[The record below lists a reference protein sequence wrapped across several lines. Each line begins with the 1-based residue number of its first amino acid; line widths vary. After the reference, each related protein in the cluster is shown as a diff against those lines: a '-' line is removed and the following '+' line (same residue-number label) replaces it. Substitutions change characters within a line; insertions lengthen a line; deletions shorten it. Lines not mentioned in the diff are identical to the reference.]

1 MCFFHLI
8 FLNARGILVESI
20 YNVHA
25 IFCQFSDVKNR
36 GQSQQPSVFS
46 QLVTSEPQRSRI
58 NCPKESSATNATLFS
73 LVFFACGV
81 HINCI
86 IYLITS

>member
-46 QLVTSEPQRSRI
+46 QLVTSEPQRV
-58 NCPKESSATNATLFS
+58 SSATNATLFS